1 MKRSTRARKAAAPQE
16 KRLFTERL
24 KSNGKWVFL
33 ALAIVFSASFVL
45 FGVGSSNSVG
55 LQDILNAA
63 GGGNNSATTDD
74 VSSADLKDALAASK
88 TSPNDSAAWVRLGRA
103 YQATAADQ
111 TTAKQDAAAQA
122 SYTKAVA
129 AFVKASTLKKNDSDV
144 LKGLAAAYAAQASA
158 LQTQVTALQNE
169 ANLAQQASSP
179 AATLLPSG
187 LNTPDPVS
195 QAQDAII
202 SEQVTAIQKRI
213 TPLQTASEKATEDAY
228 KTWKALTVVNPKD
241 AAIWFEFANAAVN
254 AAQGVSVATVDVGT
268 EKDDVIKGFKKFLEL
283 APGDPLAPQVKAA
296 VDQLEGK
303 TTPTATAVAPAAS
316 GSAGSTATGGSTS
329 TTP

>member
-1 MKRSTRARKAAAPQE
+1 MPQE
-16 KRLFTERL
+16 KKLFTERL

-55 LQDILNAA
+55 LQDILRAA

-88 TSPNDSAAWVRLGRA
+88 ASPNDAAAWVRLGKA

-111 TTAKQDAAAQA
+111 TTSKQDKAAEA
-122 SYTKAVA
+122 SYAKAVA
-129 AFVKASTLKKNDSDV
+129 AFVKANTLKKNDSDI

-158 LQTQVTALQNE
+158 LQTQVTALQN
-169 ANLAQQASSP
+169 QASLVQAGSSP
-179 AATLLPSG
+179 AATLLPGNLSK
-187 LNTPDPVS
+187 PDAVS

-202 SEQVTAIQKRI
+202 SEQITGIQKRI
-213 TPLQTASEKATEDAY
+213 APLQTASQKATEDAY
-228 KTWKALTVVNPKD
+228 KTWKTLTVLNPKD
-241 AAIWFEFANAAVN
+241 PAIWFEFANSAVN
-254 AAQGVSVATVDVGT
+254 AAQGASIATVGGTT
-268 EKDDVIKGFKKFLEL
+268 EKDDAIQGFKKFLEL
-283 APGDPLAPQVKAA
+283 APGDPLAPEVKSA

-303 TTPTATAVAPAAS
+303 TATTATATAIAP
-316 GSAGSTATGGSTS
+316 AGSTATGGSATTGSTS
-329 TTP
+329 TTK